1 MKQLIHY
8 IFCPTSL
15 ENQFLIKF
23 AHRMPIIVA
32 NVNLS
37 LFFLFPKMQ
46 ACNAVLQ
53 IWMLTHL
60 FSVLNAGPGG
70 NRFWCF

>member
-23 AHRMPIIVA
+23 AHRMPIIVG

-53 IWMLTHL
+53 I
-60 FSVLNAGPGG
+60 
-70 NRFWCF
+70 

>member
-15 ENQFLIKF
+15 ENQFLIEF
-23 AHRMPIIVA
+23 SHRMPIIVG
-32 NVNLS
+32 NLNLS

-53 IWMLTHL
+53 I
-60 FSVLNAGPGG
+60 
-70 NRFWCF
+70 